1 MYCHTNN
8 TNNKKYVGITSGKP
22 EKRWKNGLGYKHNKY
37 FYDAIQ
43 KYGWEEFS
51 HDILFS
57 ELNKKEAEEKE
68 IELIAKWNLTNRT
81 FGYNIESGG
90 NLGKKLSEETK
101 RKISENTKKQMT
113 LEARQYL
120 RECTLRQFSEKGH
133 PCKGVCCS
141 EEKKRKI
148 SNSHDFHKK
157 KIGQYT
163 LDGEL
168 IKIFE
173 SLHQL
178 ERETCYFRSSI
189 TNYLKGNSGYCY
201 GFVWKYE

>member
-1 MYCHTNN
+1 MGNYSVYCHTNN
-8 TNNKKYVGITSGKP
+8 VNNKKYVGITSGKP

-68 IELIAKWNLTNRT
+68 IELIAKWNLTNKT

-101 RKISENTKKQMT
+101 RKISENTKK
-113 LEARQYL
+113 
-120 RECTLRQFSEKGH
+120 
-133 PCKGVCCS
+133 
-141 EEKKRKI
+141 
-148 SNSHDFHKK
+148 
-157 KIGQYT
+157 
-163 LDGEL
+163 
-168 IKIFE
+168 
-173 SLHQL
+173 
-178 ERETCYFRSSI
+178 
-189 TNYLKGNSGYCY
+189 
-201 GFVWKYE
+201 